1 MDLTFTQQGN
11 SFVAEFEA
19 TADFNIHL
27 ERDRGGVFR
36 VYQRTAGSQYA
47 LVDELDKVYTQYK
60 GIVDYDFAGVIFPK
74 MIKVVSATE
83 PSLAVVTFAS

>member
-19 TADFNIHL
+19 TADFNLHI
-27 ERDRGGVFR
+27 EREESGYVE
-36 VYQRTAGSQYA
+36 VYQKTAGEKYA
-47 LVDELDKVYTQYK
+47 HVKGVPIQLRYQLTIDETFVGVVY
-60 GIVDYDFAGVIFPK
+60 PK